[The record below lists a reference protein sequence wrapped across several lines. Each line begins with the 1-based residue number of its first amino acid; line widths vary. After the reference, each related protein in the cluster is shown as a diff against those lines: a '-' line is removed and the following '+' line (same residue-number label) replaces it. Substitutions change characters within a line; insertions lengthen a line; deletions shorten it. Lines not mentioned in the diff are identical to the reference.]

1 MTLNH
6 LKYVVEAARCGSI
19 NRAAQTLFVSQSA
32 ISLAIQNIEEEF
44 DICLFS
50 RNSRGIITTPEG
62 NEFIRHAE
70 TILLQTQQLRNIMSH
85 APAAP
90 SYRLRISSQR
100 FPFAT
105 EAFLRYLE
113 SIPDHAH
120 YQFSLKETD
129 MYTVINDVYDQQCDI
144 GIIYLSDLTEAYIQ
158 RVLHQKSIE
167 FHPLVDIFPHI
178 YIRQGHPLLKKQP
191 ITVQDLAAYPYIS
204 FDQDSNVSMDY
215 AEDVRLLGFQC
226 SDRII
231 SVHERATAINILA
244 NTNAFCTGSG
254 LLVTRLGDER
264 VTAIPIADQS
274 NHMRPGW
281 IRRKSANMTEE
292 MERYV
297 HYLEVSALE

>member
-6 LKYVVEAARCGSI
+6 LRYVVETARCGSI
-19 NRAAQTLFVSQSA
+19 NRAAQALFVSQSA
-32 ISLAIQNIEEEF
+32 ISLAIQKIEEEF
-44 DICLFS
+44 DICLFT
-50 RNSRGIITTPEG
+50 RNNQGVITTPEG

-70 TILLQTQQLRNIMSH
+70 SILLQTQQLRNIMNHTTS
-85 APAAP
+85 AP

-105 EAFLRYLE
+105 EAFLRYLD
-113 SIPDHAH
+113 SIPKNAR
-120 YQFSLKETD
+120 YQFALKETG

-158 RVLHQKSIE
+158 RVLHQKAIE

-178 YIRQGHPLLKKQP
+178 YLRRAHPLLEKQP
-191 ITVQDLAAYPYIS
+191 ITVQDLAAYPYVS
-204 FDQDSNVSMDY
+204 FDQDSDVSMDY

-226 SDRII
+226 SDRVI

-244 NTNAFCTGSG
+244 NTDAFSTGSG
-254 LLVTRLGDER
+254 LLITRLGDER

-281 IRRKSANMTEE
+281 IKRKSATMTEE

>member
-6 LKYVVEAARCGSI
+6 LRYVVETARCGSI
-19 NRAAQTLFVSQSA
+19 NRAAQALFVSQSA
-32 ISLAIQNIEEEF
+32 ISLAIQKIEEEF
-44 DICLFS
+44 DICLFTRS
-50 RNSRGIITTPEG
+50 NQGVISTPEG

-70 TILLQTQQLRNIMSH
+70 SILLQTQQLRNIMNQTTSV
-85 APAAP
+85 P

-113 SIPDHAH
+113 SIPKNAR
-120 YQFSLKETD
+120 YQFALKETG
-129 MYTVINDVYDQQCDI
+129 MYMVINDVYDQQCDI

-158 RVLHQKSIE
+158 RVLHQKAIE

-178 YIRQGHPLLKKQP
+178 YLRRAHPLLEKQP
-191 ITVQDLAAYPYIS
+191 ITVQDLAAYPYVS
-204 FDQDSNVSMDY
+204 FDQDSDVSMDY

-226 SDRII
+226 SDRVI

-244 NTNAFCTGSG
+244 NTDAFSTGSG
-254 LLVTRLGDER
+254 LLITRLGDER

-281 IRRKSANMTEE
+281 IKRKSAIMTEE
-292 MERYV
+292 MDRYV